1 MCRVLKVHRSGF
13 YAWLKRPNSPR
24 EIDNQRLVSVI
35 RHYWEESDQSYGS
48 PRIHKDLQDSGIC
61 CGLNRVARLMR
72 EHGIRAQLAQK
83 RRRYR
88 GGKPAVVVPNRV
100 NQEFTVEAAN
110 TVWATDITYV
120 RTHEGWL
127 YIAVVMDLYSRKII
141 GWSMQPTLHRDLVI
155 QALFAALWRRKP
167 KHPVII
173 HSDQGSQY
181 GSEDWSKFC
190 RDNGFIPSMSRRGN
204 CYDNAAVESCF
215 ASMKKERVRRRRYRT
230 REEAKADI
238 FDYIEVF
245 YNRQRRHKHLGYRSP
260 VDYEA
265 AFKAG

>member
-1 MCRVLKVHRSGF
+1 MLWPEPCGEIDEG
-13 YAWLKRPNSPR
+13 AWNPGAVGAEAAEVSRREACCGRAQPR
-24 EIDNQRLVSVI
+24 EPGVHCGGCEHRL
-35 RHYWEESDQSYGS
+35 
-48 PRIHKDLQDSGIC
+48 
-61 CGLNRVARLMR
+61 
-72 EHGIRAQLAQK
+72 
-83 RRRYR
+83 
-88 GGKPAVVVPNRV
+88 
-100 NQEFTVEAAN
+100 
-110 TVWATDITYV
+110 ATDITYV